1 MNTSEFYRRRY
12 CSISTP
18 NVINKSQE
26 TNIAGILRTDEC
38 LNNLKYADD
47 TVIIA
52 DILLE
57 TMTRVLKICNW
68 MSREDLITFNG
79 QRIKRVNSNAIL
91 EIIRNDQ
98 WYHSHEIREFVE
110 TTNQT
115 FQFYQICR
123 LKSNIYIKTQSLK

>member
-123 LKSNIYIKTQSLK
+123 LKSNIYIKRQSLK